1 MQKKEEKKRE
11 ARYRV
16 ELTEGQL
23 NLIRKALE
31 FRFRIMLGQEF
42 DLCND
47 MAFLGLEN
55 IDYSTEDGKRIFD
68 WALHR
73 RDHLQEI
80 IRAWFRIAFEPYGYA
95 KEKTEEQLRLEDMWD
110 VIRVALGQSRWGKHT
125 LHNSDDPVLKI
136 EKIEG

>member
-1 MQKKEEKKRE
+1 MAKKKKENEV
-11 ARYRV
+11 RYRI

-23 NLIRKALE
+23 NLIRKAIE
-31 FRFRIMLGQEF
+31 GRFRIMMGQEF

-80 IRAWFRIAFEPYGYA
+80 IRAWFR
-95 KEKTEEQLRLEDMWD
+95 KTEERLRLEDMWD

>member
-1 MQKKEEKKRE
+1 MQPK
-11 ARYRV
+11 YDFCV
-16 ELTEGQL
+16 YLTKDQL
-23 NLIRKALE
+23 NLIRKAIE
-31 FRFRIMLGQEF
+31 GRFRIMMGQEF

-55 IDYSTEDGKRIFD
+55 IDYSTEDGKKIFD